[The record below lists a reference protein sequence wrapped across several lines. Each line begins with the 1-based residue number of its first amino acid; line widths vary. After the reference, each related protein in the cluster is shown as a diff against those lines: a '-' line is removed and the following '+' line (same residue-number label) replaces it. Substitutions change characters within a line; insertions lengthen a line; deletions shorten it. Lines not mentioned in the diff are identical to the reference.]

1 MVRRFVLLACV
12 LIAAG
17 AWGDFE
23 KRVLIVTGQDY
34 PGHKWRETA
43 PVLAEGIRGD
53 SRLEVV
59 VTEDPKDLASP
70 ELNDYDA
77 VVLHFMN
84 WEQPDPGPA
93 ARANLK
99 RFVEG
104 GKGLVLV
111 HFACGAFQDWPEFR
125 NLAGRSYDP
134 ALRGHDPFGTFTV
147 EITKERHP
155 VTDGLDAFDTTDELY
170 TCLAGD
176 RPIKVLAT
184 ARSKVDGQDYPMAFV
199 LDYGKGRVFHSV
211 LGHDAAALKNP
222 AVARLFRRAAAWA
235 AGLDPSGG
243 AAGTI
248 RLFNGK
254 NLDGFYTFLKGR
266 GRDPKGVFTVEDGV
280 LRISGEEW
288 GCVTSEDEF
297 ENYHLVV
304 EFKWGDKNWPPRE
317 EKARDSGVLVHS
329 VGDDGA
335 YGGIWMNSIECQ
347 MIEGGTGD
355 IIVVGDGSD
364 KFSITGPAA
373 EEMQGSSP
381 VYEPGGAPVTLHK
394 GRLNWWGRDPEWRD
408 ELGFRGPRD
417 VERPLGEWNR
427 YECIA
432 DGSNLKLIL
441 NGEVVN
447 ECHEVRPSRGRIQIQ
462 SESAEVF
469 VRRVDVTPLQP
480 EQASFEPGKP
490 VLLVLNK
497 HEDTMSFVDPV
508 ALRPMAKIAT
518 GPNPHEIVVSKDQR
532 YAFLSNYAPPGNTIS
547 VIDLI
552 GRKHVKQIGTGDYSR
567 IHGAAMAPDGRHAYF
582 TAGQTGYVVEI
593 DTEKWEVTRAIPT
606 HGKISHMVL
615 VSPDG
620 KRLYTA
626 NIATEN
632 VSVIDIGSG
641 EVITQ
646 IPCGKGCEGMAFAP
660 DGKHLWVGNQTGG
673 SISIVDTA
681 TNNVVETIECAGMP
695 VRIKFTADGK
705 LGLIPSW
712 TEQGELVVIDVSSR
726 KELKRIPVGSQA
738 IGIEISPDGQRAFV
752 GCEKVDGVHAIDLAT
767 LSVVEVIH
775 TGNGSDAMAWW
786 YPPEN

>member
-1 MVRRFVLLACV
+1 MRRFVLLVCV
-12 LIAAG
+12 LAAAA

-43 PVLAEGIRGD
+43 PVLAEAIRGD
-53 SRLEVV
+53 TRLEVV
-59 VTEDPKDLASP
+59 VTEEPKDLASP
-70 ELNDYDA
+70 ELDSYDA

-84 WEQPDPGPA
+84 WEQPDPGPE

-134 ALRGHDPFGTFTV
+134 ALRGHDPFGPFQV

-155 VTDGLDAFDTTDELY
+155 ITDGLDAFETTDELY

-176 RPIKVLAT
+176 APIRVLAT
-184 ARSKVDGQDYPMAFV
+184 ARSKVDNKDYPIAFV
-199 LDYGKGRVFHSV
+199 LDYGAGRVFHSV
-211 LGHDAAALKNP
+211 LGHDAPALKNP
-222 AVARLFRRAAAWA
+222 PVARLFRRAAGWA
-235 AGLDPSGG
+235 AGLDPNE
-243 AAGTI
+243 TI

-254 NLDGFYTFLKGR
+254 NLDGFYTFIKGR
-266 GRDPKGVFTVEDGV
+266 GRGSDPKGVFTVQDGI

-288 GCVTSEDEF
+288 GCITTEKEF
-297 ENYHLVV
+297 ENYQLVV
-304 EFKWGDKNWPPRE
+304 EFKWGEKNWPPRE
-317 EKARDSGVLVHS
+317 EKARDSGLLVHS
-329 VGDDGA
+329 VGEDGS
-335 YGGIWMNSIECQ
+335 YSGIWMNSIECQ

-355 IIVVGDGSD
+355 FIVVGDGTD
-364 KFSITGPAA
+364 RFSITGPAA
-373 EEMQGSSP
+373 KEMHGSSP

-394 GRLNWWGRDPEWRD
+394 GRLNWWGRDPEWQD
-408 ELGFRGPRD
+408 VLGFRGPRD

-432 DGSNLKLIL
+432 DGSRLKLVL

-447 ECHEVRPSRGRIQIQ
+447 ECYDVRPSKGRIQIQ

-469 VRRVDVTPLQP
+469 VRRMDLTPV
-480 EQASFEPGKP
+480 EPKLATFKPDKP

-508 ALRPMAKIAT
+508 ALRPVKKIAT
-518 GPNPHEIVVSKDQR
+518 GPNPHEIVISKDR
-532 YAFLSNYAPPGNTIS
+532 RFAYLSNYAPPGNTIS
-547 VIDLI
+547 VIDLK
-552 GRKHVKQIGTGDYSR
+552 RQEHVKQISTGEYSR

-582 TAGQTGYVVEI
+582 TAGQTGFVVEV
-593 DTEKWEVTRAIPT
+593 DTETNEVTRGIPT
-606 HGKISHMVL
+606 HGKISHMVV

-632 VSVIDIGSG
+632 VSVIDIASG
-641 EVITQ
+641 DLITQ
-646 IPCGKGCEGMAFAP
+646 IPCGKGCEGMAFTP
-660 DGKHLWVGNQTGG
+660 DGKRLWVGNQTGG
-673 SISIVDTA
+673 SISIVDVA
-681 TNNVVETIECAGMP
+681 ANKVIETFECPGMP
-695 VRIKFTADGK
+695 VRIKFTADGQRA
-705 LGLIPSW
+705 LVPSW
-712 TEQGELVVIDVSSR
+712 TENGELVVIDVASR

-738 IGIEISPDGQRAFV
+738 IGIEISPDGRRAFV
-752 GCEKVDGVHAIDLAT
+752 GCEKLDGVHVVDLAA
-767 LSVVEVIH
+767 LSVVDVIH

-786 YPPEN
+786 HPPAN